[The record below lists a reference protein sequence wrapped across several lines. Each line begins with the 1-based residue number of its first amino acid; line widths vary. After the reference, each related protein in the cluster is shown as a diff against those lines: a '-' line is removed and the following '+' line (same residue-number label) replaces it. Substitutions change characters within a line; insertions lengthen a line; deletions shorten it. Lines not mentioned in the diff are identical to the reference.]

1 VQIAYFA
8 ERQTDVFVPALAAL
22 LVATVAVVLPVVFA
36 PLLKKVRGRR
46 ALVAIAGVLAAA
58 ALVTTVV
65 EGVAGFQALGA
76 ERASVQRGIADR
88 YGLRLTQG
96 QVASLLEGG
105 RVQVVSAGPGTDTA
119 VRTRTVELHATG
131 ADDDYALVEGRRGE
145 LPQRA

>member
-36 PLLKKVRGRR
+36 PLLKKMRGRR
-46 ALVAIAGVLAAA
+46 ALVAIAAVVAAA
-58 ALVTTVV
+58 ALVLTVV
-65 EGVAGFQALGA
+65 EGAAGFRALG
-76 ERASVQRGIADR
+76 EQRASVQRGIADR

-105 RVQVVSAGPGTDTA
+105 KVKVVSAGPGTDTA